1 MDCFSPQILVFL
13 KGFKDDEQKKL
24 AIELG
29 IILANGFC
37 KAQVLT
43 SVFEEHL
50 VKEGKNPAHL
60 GISVW
65 ESRLLISR
73 QIYCVCKA

>member
-50 VKEGKNPAHL
+50 VKEGKNSSSRNSFK
-60 GISVW
+60 GITIISFKTN
-65 ESRLLISR
+65 LL
-73 QIYCVCKA
+73 YYM

>member
-1 MDCFSPQILVFL
+1 MLQILVFL
-13 KGFKDDEQKKL
+13 KGFKEDEQKKL

-37 KAQVLT
+37 KAQVLS

-50 VKEGKNPAHL
+50 VKEGRHHD
-60 GISVW
+60 
-65 ESRLLISR
+65 EF
-73 QIYCVCKA
+73 